1 MSMVKNIT
9 SGLIVRKKMLRLKNC
24 EKENMSFQIWPGQKN
39 ISSGLMV
46 LKDDCL
52 YIVILI

>member
-1 MSMVKNIT
+1 
-9 SGLIVRKKMLRLKNC
+9 MLRLKNC